1 VGRLIRL
8 DWAIKIILRDKAS
21 FEILEGFLTELLGF
35 DVHILESESNRETAN
50 DRSNRVDLL
59 AEDGTGRLFI
69 IEVQNETQADY
80 L

>member
-35 DVHILESESNRETAN
+35 DVHIREILESGELSR
-50 DRSNRVDLL
+50 DRK
-59 AEDGTGRLFI
+59 
-69 IEVQNETQADY
+69 
-80 L
+80 